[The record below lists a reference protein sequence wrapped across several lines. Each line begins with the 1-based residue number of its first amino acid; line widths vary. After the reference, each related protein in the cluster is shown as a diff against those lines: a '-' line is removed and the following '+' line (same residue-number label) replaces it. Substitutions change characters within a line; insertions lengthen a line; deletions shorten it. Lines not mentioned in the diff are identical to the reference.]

1 MRFLSTSVILFSF
14 FLISCSSS
22 GIGYGVLLWS
32 PTPSKIPHGSL
43 VSIKS
48 ESRGDKTYTIS
59 YNGYTTEVELWRVD
73 FYHLKE
79 EAIKS
84 SQELEE
90 VSSLFV
96 ESLKEE
102 IPIRSSQSNYS
113 NNNIIYRLNENEIA
127 KVISPPTEEVT
138 VGNLKGRWYEI
149 LTQNG
154 YRGYSFDYYLYVF
167 DPQTVSETSETLLSN
182 DPIKAKLNSWA
193 NKTWH
198 PLYYSF
204 MTRNRAIVPSR
215 FNNSY
220 GLSFLPHQKMVL
232 LTLPEIQLQFSY
244 LTLDSENV
252 SEIIFVEPQL
262 KIEEINSQEL
272 KVTFNYQGKEYKE
285 TFIIFG
291 GDIKALK
298 ERQEK
303 QIEKTSSEIQEAN
316 IFSSE
321 EFGELILKSDNTYT
335 WFYPPS
341 LVSKLPLPIEEEGSF
356 DLDKNMISNLQK
368 SYKTVLTLHPKEQS
382 YPEATFLL
390 DYSPNFAQLIFIPQS
405 NIEEGIILKE
415 EINGINLIFSRNS
428 STEKS

>member
-1 MRFLSTSVILFSF
+1 MRFPSTFLIFLL
-14 FLISCSSS
+14 FLISCSSG

-32 PTPSKIPHGSL
+32 PSPTKIPHGSL

-59 YNGYTTEVELWRVD
+59 FNGITTDVDSWRVN

-79 EAIKS
+79 EALKAS
-84 SQELEE
+84 KEVQE

-113 NNNIIYRLNENEIA
+113 NNNIIYRLSENEIA

-154 YRGYSFDYYLYVF
+154 YRGYSFDYYLYIF
-167 DPQTVSETSETLLSN
+167 DPQAVSESSETLLSN
-182 DPIKAKLNSWA
+182 DPLKAKLNAWA

-220 GLSFLPHQKMVL
+220 GLSFLPHQKMIL
-232 LTLPEIQLQFSY
+232 LTLPEVQLQFSY
-244 LTLDSENV
+244 LTLNSESVN
-252 SEIIFVEPQL
+252 EITFVEPKL

-272 KVTFNYQGKEYKE
+272 KVNFNYLGKDYKE

-303 QIEKTSSEIQEAN
+303 QIEKVMSEIQEAN
-316 IFSSE
+316 IFTSQ
-321 EFGELILKSDNTYT
+321 EFGELILKNDNSYT
-335 WFYPPS
+335 WSYPES
-341 LVSKLPLPIEEEGSF
+341 LIKKLPLPIGEEGYF

-368 SYKTVLTLHPKEQS
+368 SYKAVITLHSEGS
-382 YPEATFLL
+382 EHPESVFLL
-390 DYSPNFAQLIFIPQS
+390 DYSPNFAQLILVPTN
-405 NIEEGIILKE
+405 NIEEGVILKE
-415 EINGINLIFSRNS
+415 EINGVNLIFSRNS
-428 STEKS
+428 SQN

>member
-1 MRFLSTSVILFSF
+1 MRFFSF
-14 FLISCSSS
+14 SLILISFILISCSSG

-32 PTPSKIPHGSL
+32 PSPSKIPHGSL
-43 VSIKS
+43 ISVKS
-48 ESRGDKTYTIS
+48 ESRGNKTYTIS
-59 YNGYTTEVELWRVD
+59 YNGSTMEVDLWRVD
-73 FYHLKE
+73 FYHIKE
-79 EAIKS
+79 EAQKAS
-84 SQELEE
+84 EKAQE
-90 VSSLFV
+90 VSSLFI

-102 IPIRSSQSNYS
+102 IPIRSSQNNYS
-113 NNNIIYRLNENEIA
+113 NNNIIYRLGENEIA
-127 KVISPPTEEVT
+127 KVISPPTEEIS

-154 YRGYSFDYYLYVF
+154 YRGYSFDYYLYIF
-167 DPQTVSETSETLLSN
+167 DPQNVSENTETLLSN
-182 DPIKAKLNSWA
+182 DPLKAKLNSWA

-215 FNNSY
+215 FSPSY

-252 SEIIFVEPQL
+252 NEIIFVEPNL
-262 KIEEINSQEL
+262 TIEEINSQEL
-272 KVTFNYQGKEYKE
+272 KVSFFYEGREYKE

-303 QIEKTSSEIQEAN
+303 QIEKIKAEISEAN

-321 EFGELILKSDNTYT
+321 EWGELILNNDNTYT
-335 WFYPPS
+335 WNYPNSLKKKIPS
-341 LVSKLPLPIEEEGSF
+341 IIEPSGFF
-356 DLDKNMISNLQK
+356 DLDKNMVSNLQG
-368 SYKTVLTLHPKEQS
+368 SYKTVLTLYPKES
-382 YPEATFLL
+382 EYSESIFLL
-390 DYSPNFAQLIFIPQS
+390 DYSPNFAQLILVPS
-405 NIEEGIILKE
+405 NNIEKGVILKE
-415 EINGINLIFSRNS
+415 EINGVNLIFTRNS
-428 STEKS
+428 ES